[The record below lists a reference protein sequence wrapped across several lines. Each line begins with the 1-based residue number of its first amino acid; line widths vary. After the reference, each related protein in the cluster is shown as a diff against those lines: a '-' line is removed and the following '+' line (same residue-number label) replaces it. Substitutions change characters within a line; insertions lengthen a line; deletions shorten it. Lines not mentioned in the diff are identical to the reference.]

1 LQTLR
6 ALGVTAA
13 TLHLNHRDVLFGLL
27 QLQGVDERGRQIAC
41 IRAVDKLDKIGRDGV
56 VAEIVRE
63 AGLDA
68 EAATAVVAAFDGG
81 GGLEAIEAQL
91 AGRQDQFPQLAAA
104 LQRLGDVVALV
115 TAAGLG
121 GQVVIDRSIARGLDY
136 YTGIIY
142 ETRLTDPRVATIGAV
157 MSGGRYDG
165 LIGLFGREQIPA
177 IGISI
182 GLDRLLSALQELGL
196 LAAGLC
202 QVPVYIAAMDP
213 SVARDAL
220 ALATEVRA
228 AGLRAELD
236 LAGGRIGKQLE
247 RAAKRGATLVLVI
260 GSDEVASAS
269 VVIKDLRDGSQGPV
283 ARADLLSAL
292 RDKLA

>member
-1 LQTLR
+1 
-6 ALGVTAA
+6 
-13 TLHLNHRDVLFGLL
+13 
-27 QLQGVDERGRQIAC
+27 
-41 IRAVDKLDKIGRDGV
+41 
-56 VAEIVRE
+56 
-63 AGLDA
+63 
-68 EAATAVVAAFDGG
+68 
-81 GGLEAIEAQL
+81 
-91 AGRQDQFPQLAAA
+91 
-104 LQRLGDVVALV
+104 
-115 TAAGLG
+115 
-121 GQVVIDRSIARGLDY
+121 
-136 YTGIIY
+136 
-142 ETRLTDPRVATIGAV
+142 
-157 MSGGRYDG
+157 
-165 LIGLFGREQIPA
+165 
-177 IGISI
+177 
-182 GLDRLLSALQELGL
+182 
-196 LAAGLC
+196 
-202 QVPVYIAAMDP
+202 MDP